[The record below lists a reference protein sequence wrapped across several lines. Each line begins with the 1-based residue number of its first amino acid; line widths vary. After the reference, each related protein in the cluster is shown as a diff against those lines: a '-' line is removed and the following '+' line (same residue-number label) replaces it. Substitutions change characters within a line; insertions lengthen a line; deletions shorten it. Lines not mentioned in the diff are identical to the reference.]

1 MTMEERKK
9 ALTIRIPPLSRD
21 RAKYIPE
28 LADVGKGKRID
39 LHGSVIHSAPSS
51 SRVTVYEEP
60 DVMVETIEVDPS
72 SDDMD
77 VDVPLA
83 VSTTVYKKAAKSPAP
98 PAASL
103 RTSLRH
109 RRKKQSTFF
118 TYGGSSPLKPAWMDS
133 PKPWICGFPACG
145 YRASSVEAVKHHMRN
160 FQHGRIATPDAWFEG
175 YSNMSMASDVVMF

>member
-1 MTMEERKK
+1 MTLEERRK

-39 LHGSVIHSAPSS
+39 LYNVATHSAPSS
-51 SRVTVYEEP
+51 SRITGYVEP
-60 DVMVETIEVDPS
+60 DVMIETIEVDPS

-83 VSTTVYKKAAKSPAP
+83 VSTMVYKKAAKSPAP
-98 PAASL
+98 PTASL
-103 RTSLRH
+103 RTSLRY

-118 TYGGSSPLKPAWMDS
+118 TYGGSSPLKPAWMS
-133 PKPWICGFPACG
+133 IPKPWTCGFPACE
-145 YRASSVEAVKHHMRN
+145 YRASSVEAVKHHMHN

-175 YSNMSMASDVVMF
+175 YSDMSMASDVVMF